1 MKDEG
6 GEMKAGDSLELLLR
20 GSRWWVGMRVRILGE
35 AGSGGRQ
42 DED

>member
-20 GSRWWVGMRVRILGE
+20 GSRWWVGIESGCWVKLG
-35 AGSGGRQ
+35 Q